1 MKSAEDFRN
10 AFRSADAGFELAVSN
25 TLEDLQKQDEKTEQ
39 GGRHH
44 YLFPAIAAIIIM
56 MLGIGIA
63 ASNGRWGRWG
73 VLNWLSENRGEFTG
87 QQTAR
92 ETAEP
97 FMAPVDMD
105 YATITVREVQ
115 NDGYGIY
122 LSVAITPKEEGVL
135 AFNWSV
141 NPFMDGPEIM
151 GFTPDRKG
159 QTLAEWAVQHGYH
172 QLMRV
177 VLGSMPEP
185 SIPKELKTVEE
196 ITAYLDELG
205 VPYRKTGE
213 GGIIQDKVSHG
224 PSFDSFV
231 NNKTIVEE
239 DGTTLIMVA
248 GNGILGRN
256 EYSLHWAAVPCLMN
270 EDGTW
275 DAFEPEWKM
284 DDWRQGT
291 IELSVPVNTQGTS
304 KILARYTGELASLDH
319 LGEMI
324 PVTVQLVRTE
334 LNDYIRIEYADTKRS
349 FQTPWLYLE
358 DEITRFADS
367 GIYSSTVQKSEGRL
381 VFTADCQIPDELPDR
396 LIIRW
401 FDSERTYEERTVVV
415 KTDN

>member
-1 MKSAEDFRN
+1 MKSAEDFRT
-10 AFRSADAGFELAVSN
+10 AFGSADAGFELVVHN
-25 TLEDLQKQDEKTEQ
+25 TLEDLQRQDVKTER
-39 GGRHH
+39 GRERH
-44 YLFPAIAAIIIM
+44 YLFPAIAAVMIM

-63 ASNGRWGRWG
+63 ASNGHLSRWG
-73 VLNWLSENRGEFTG
+73 VLNWLSENRGELTE

-92 ETAEP
+92 ETAES
-97 FMAPVDMD
+97 FMEPIDMD

-122 LSVAITPKEEGVL
+122 LSVAVTPKGEGVL

-185 SIPKELKTVEE
+185 SIPKELKTFEE
-196 ITAYLDELG
+196 RMAYLDELG
-205 VPYRKTGE
+205 VPYRKTGN
-213 GGIIQDKVSHG
+213 GGYILDQVSKG
-224 PSFDSFV
+224 PAFDSIV

-248 GNGILGRN
+248 GNCIQGQN
-256 EYSLHWAAVPCLMN
+256 EYSLQWAAVPCLMKD
-270 EDGTW
+270 DGTW
-275 DAFEPEWKM
+275 DTYEPEWEI

-291 IELSVPVNTQGTS
+291 VDLSVPVNMKNGSAVLTQ
-304 KILARYTGELASLDH
+304 YTGETTLMDH
-319 LGEMI
+319 PDETI

-334 LNDYIRIEYADTKRS
+334 LNDYIRIECADPKRS
-349 FQTPWLYLE
+349 FQAPWLYLE
-358 DEITRFADS
+358 DEITRFAE
-367 GIYSSTVQKSEGRL
+367 SSIFSYTVQKDEEKL
-381 VFTADCQIPDELPDR
+381 IFTAACQIPDQLPDH

-401 FDSERTYEERTVVV
+401 FDSGKERGRTVVV
-415 KTDN
+415 KAD